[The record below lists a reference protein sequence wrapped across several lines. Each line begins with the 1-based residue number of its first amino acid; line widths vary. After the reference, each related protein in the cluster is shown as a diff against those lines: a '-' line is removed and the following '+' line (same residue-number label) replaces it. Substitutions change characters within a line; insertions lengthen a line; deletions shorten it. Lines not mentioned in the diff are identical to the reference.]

1 MEEEKINNNEAIEE
15 EQTASAPEGEKL
27 FTQAE
32 LEAIINKRL
41 ARERAK
47 EQKAAPAVSDE
58 ELTRRAAMLDC
69 KEYVLNNGLSMDL
82 LEILDTNNVETFKEK
97 AERLQAINAAKR
109 ETKTEYP
116 ALKDAGEVRKIN
128 DESAQ
133 IRAAFART
141 THKPKEYI
149 KR

>member
-1 MEEEKINNNEAIEE
+1 MEEEKTNNNEAIEE
-15 EQTASAPEGEKL
+15 EQTAGAQEGEKL

-47 EQKAAPAVSDE
+47 EQKAPAVSDE
-58 ELTRRAAMLDC
+58 DLTRRAAMLDC

-82 LEILDTNNVETFKEK
+82 LEILDTNNVELFKEK